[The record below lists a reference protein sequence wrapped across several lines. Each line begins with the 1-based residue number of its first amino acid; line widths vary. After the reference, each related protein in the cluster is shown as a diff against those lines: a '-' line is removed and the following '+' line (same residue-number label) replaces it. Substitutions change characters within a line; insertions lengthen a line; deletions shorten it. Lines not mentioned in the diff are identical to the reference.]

1 MSQEMEVEAG
11 KDEGINFPPER
22 LKSTHLVDT

>member
-11 KDEGINFPPER
+11 KDEEINFPPEP